1 MTRFLLTVL
10 LSVGCAEPAAP
21 PDSGASSGP
30 AVALAGQI
38 TDLLT
43 GAGEPGV
50 RVCSNDPELTC
61 ATSDARGSYE
71 VRAPANTETALVV
84 TLEGHQALLVPVQ
97 TLGEDTTL
105 RPLSLLPD
113 AIVTAQAAAV
123 GATGDP
129 DLGQVVFS
137 VSNGIPGDGV
147 NVSGVQA
154 TLAPDSGVGPF
165 YLGSIGL
172 PDPALDAT
180 STNGGG
186 GWMDVTPGEAAL
198 AFETLPGGCVSLFG
212 WGGPTPLRFA
222 VRADHATVLRIE
234 CPGAEVP
241 LGGARRQH
249 AE

>member
-1 MTRFLLTVL
+1 MRRFWPVGF
-10 LSVGCAEPAAP
+10 VAAGCAQSGES
-21 PDSGASSGP
+21 PDTGSGP
-30 AVALAGQI
+30 GPTVALAGQI

-43 GAGEPGV
+43 GAGESGV
-50 RVCSNDPELTC
+50 RVCARGTRDC
-61 ATSDARGSYE
+61 ATSDASGAYQ
-71 VRAPANTETALVV
+71 VQAQADAETALVV

-97 TLGEDTTL
+97 TLGEDTML

-113 AIVTAQAAAV
+113 GIVTAQAAAV

-147 NVSGVQA
+147 NVPEVQA

-186 GWMDVTPGEAAL
+186 GWFDVTPGTTAL
-198 AFETLPGGCVSLFG
+198 HLVGLPQGCFPLFG
-212 WGGPTPLRFA
+212 WEGPTPLRFSVEKA
-222 VRADHATVLRIE
+222 HATVLRIE
-234 CPGAEVP
+234 CPAPATPSGA
-241 LGGARRQH
+241 
-249 AE
+249 